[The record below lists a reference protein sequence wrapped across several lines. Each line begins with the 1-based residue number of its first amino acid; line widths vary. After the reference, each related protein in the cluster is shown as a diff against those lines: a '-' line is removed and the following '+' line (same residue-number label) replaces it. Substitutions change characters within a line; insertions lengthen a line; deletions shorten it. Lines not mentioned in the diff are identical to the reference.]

1 MIRYGIIGTN
11 WITERFLNA
20 AKHVEGFSLNAVYSR
35 TEEKARDFAD
45 KYGVKHTF
53 TDLEEMASSS
63 EIDAV
68 YIASPNSHH
77 SRQAVMFLQ
86 QKKHVLCEKPLASNA
101 EEVREMIQAA
111 QQNEVLLMEAMKS
124 TIMPSFESLKENI
137 HKIGE
142 VRRYQ
147 GSYCQYSSR
156 YDSYKSGTILNAF
169 NPEFSSG
176 SLMDLGIYAV
186 YPLVVLFGKPNK
198 IQASGTLLESGVDG
212 QGTILLSYND
222 MEAIVMFSKITE
234 STQPSEIQG
243 EAGTILIDKISSP
256 NEVDICYR
264 DGTRESLSVK
274 QEFPP
279 MYYEA
284 KEFVKLIQQGKTESD
299 KNTFAHSLWSME
311 IMDEARKQI
320 GVVFPADRR

>member
-1 MIRYGIIGTN
+1 MIRFGIIGTN

-20 AKHVEGFSLNAVYSR
+20 ARHVEGFSLTAVYSR
-35 TEEKARDFAD
+35 TDEKARDFAE
-45 KYGVKHTF
+45 KYGVQYIF

-86 QKKHVLCEKPLASNA
+86 HKKHVLCEKPLASNA
-101 EEVREMIQAA
+101 AEVREMIQAA

-124 TIMPSFESLKENI
+124 TVMPSFESLEKNI
-137 HKIGE
+137 DKIGK

-156 YDSYKSGTILNAF
+156 YDAYKEGTILNAF

-176 SLMDLGIYAV
+176 SLMDLGVYAI

-198 IQASGTLLESGVDG
+198 IQASGTLLESGADG
-212 QGTILLSYND
+212 QGTIILSYD
-222 MEAIVMFSKITE
+222 EMEAIVMYSKITE
-234 STQPSEIQG
+234 SIQPSEIQG
-243 EAGTILIDKISSP
+243 ELGTILIDKISSP
-256 NEVDICYR
+256 EAIDICYR

-274 QEFPP
+274 QDFPP

-284 KEFVKLIQQGKTESD
+284 KEFVELIQQGKKESN
-299 KNTFAHSLWSME
+299 KNTFANSLWSME

-320 GVVFPADRR
+320 GIVFPADRR

>member
-20 AKHVEGFSLNAVYSR
+20 AKHVEGFTLNAVYSR

-45 KYGVKHTF
+45 KYGVNHTF

-101 EEVREMIQAA
+101 EEVREMIQTA

-124 TIMPSFESLKENI
+124 TVMPSFESLKENI
-137 HKIGE
+137 RKIGR

-156 YDSYKSGTILNAF
+156 YDSYKEGTVLNAF

-212 QGTILLSYND
+212 QGSILLSYND
-222 MEAIVMFSKITE
+222 MEAIVTFSKITE

-243 EAGTILIDKISSP
+243 ESGTILIDKISSP

-264 DGTRESLSVK
+264 DGTRESLTVK

-284 KEFVKLIQQGKTESD
+284 KEFVELIQQGKTESD

-320 GVVFPADRR
+320 GVIFPADKR